1 MMNSL
6 VYRIIGF
13 GENENG
19 FFNQPVFASTKEK
32 ALNLY
37 DEFYRNPEIQGAVMI
52 ESQHENWRV
61 VYEFGVKDVEVVCSP
76 LFTFSVVKSL
86 SIV

>member
-1 MMNSL
+1 MSEF

-13 GENENG
+13 GENEHG

-32 ALNLY
+32 ALQLY

-52 ESQHENWRV
+52 ESQHEDWSV